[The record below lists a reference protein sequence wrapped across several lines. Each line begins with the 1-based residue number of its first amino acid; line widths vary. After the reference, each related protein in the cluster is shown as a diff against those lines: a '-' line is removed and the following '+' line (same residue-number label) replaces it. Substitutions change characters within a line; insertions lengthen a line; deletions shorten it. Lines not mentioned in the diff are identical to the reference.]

1 MAQGYVAGADG
12 DLRLPEGRRP
22 EMTIPSEL
30 IPRCSK
36 CGAPM
41 SMNLRADD
49 TFVQDAGWHQAA
61 GRYERFLRE
70 HEEKR
75 ILFLE
80 LGVGMNTPGIIKY
93 PFWQMTYQNLGA
105 FYACINMGEAWAP
118 REIAERSICMNGDIG
133 NLLKKLK

>member
-1 MAQGYVAGADG
+1 M
-12 DLRLPEGRRP
+12 
-22 EMTIPSEL
+22 
-30 IPRCSK
+30 
-36 CGAPM
+36 
-41 SMNLRADD
+41 
-49 TFVQDAGWHQAA
+49 
-61 GRYERFLRE
+61 RE
-70 HEEKR
+70 HEGKR

-93 PFWQMTYQNLGA
+93 PFWQMTYQKPGA